1 MYTPKNSEL
10 EIISHSFSGYEILL
24 SHMFYSAPHYH
35 RDIEICYLLSGN
47 ISHIVPGQTF
57 FPKEGDI
64 WITNSFQVH
73 EVIPESSIYLLVL
86 QFPPSLFSSYFP
98 KIENIIFSQTPLS
111 PNSNYYPLV
120 HDLLLEIAKIG
131 FQEKENSVLYSVG
144 LINILLNTFLKAVP
158 CKLVTDS
165 EKASMRSKT
174 KRIHRITS
182 YIDEHYTQKL
192 LLSDIA
198 ESENLSLYYLSH
210 FFKDTLNMTFQEYLA
225 KKRSERARE
234 LLLQTNYSLLD
245 ISMACGFS
253 DLKYLQSSF
262 QKYYG
267 CTPKDYKSTHNN
279 NIIFT
284 NPTDTVSTEELL
296 TFSDALKTLD
306 ELTSPILDI
315 AGLFT

>member
-1 MYTPKNSEL
+1 M
-10 EIISHSFSGYEILL
+10 
-24 SHMFYSAPHYH
+24 
-35 RDIEICYLLSGN
+35 
-47 ISHIVPGQTF
+47 
-57 FPKEGDI
+57 
-64 WITNSFQVH
+64 
-73 EVIPESSIYLLVL
+73 
-86 QFPPSLFSSYFP
+86 
-98 KIENIIFSQTPLS
+98 
-111 PNSNYYPLV
+111 
-120 HDLLLEIAKIG
+120 
-131 FQEKENSVLYSVG
+131 
-144 LINILLNTFLKAVP
+144 LNTFLKAVP

-174 KRIHRITS
+174 KRIHRITG

-267 CTPKDYKSTHNN
+267 CTPKDYKSTYNN
-279 NIIFT
+279 NVIFT